1 MQCWEHFIPRVRSHA
16 GCTKNNIETKE
27 NQMKNMRIGSRL
39 GLGFALV
46 LSLLV
51 LMTIIGVW
59 RLQDIGGR
67 TATMIALDLQK
78 ERLASEWA
86 ANIDANGVRTLAV
99 IKSNNADHQKFFKD
113 QMAGTVDRTSAVQ
126 KQLDELIK
134 SDEGRK
140 LFNSLLVQRKV
151 YNDLRNK
158 LIKLK
163 EGGDEA
169 AALAGLDNELI
180 PAMKEYSA
188 RVNAVATHQRD
199 VINRNAAIVDEQYR
213 SGRAILIAVGVLALL
228 VGIIASWRLSDGI
241 TRPLRRALQATSAV
255 AAGDLSTHVVVDR
268 KDEIGQLLQGLHD
281 MSQNLLKTIREVR
294 SGADTIAT
302 ASSEIATGNLD
313 LSSRT
318 EQQAGS
324 LEETASAIEQLAS
337 TVKQNADNAREA
349 NQLALTASSVAVEG
363 GAVVGQ
369 VVDTMGAINE
379 SSRRIVDI
387 ISVIDGIAFQ
397 TNILA
402 LNAAVEAARAG
413 EQGRGFA
420 VVASEVRSL
429 AQRSASAAKEI
440 KSLIDDSVDKV
451 GSGTRLV
458 EQAGKTMTEVVS
470 SVKRVSDI
478 VAEISSATQ
487 EQSTGIGEVNH
498 AITQMDQVTQQNAA
512 LVEQAAAAAGSL
524 QEQAARLAQVVSVF
538 KLDANAV
545 AAAPKTAAPPRN
557 ITPQRPVI
565 AATQSSARDDKPKA
579 RAIAASQ
586 PRPAAIKE
594 NPDDWETF

>member
-1 MQCWEHFIPRVRSHA
+1 MQFFRAHLLPREQQQYLD
-16 GCTKNNIETKE
+16 ET
-27 NQMKNMRIGSRL
+27 NMKNIRIGSRL

-51 LMTIIGVW
+51 LMTVIGVW
-59 RLQDIGGR
+59 RLQDIGNR
-67 TATMIALDLQK
+67 TASMINLDLQK

-86 ANIDANGVRTLAV
+86 ANIDANGVRTVAL
-99 IKSNNADHQKFFKD
+99 IKSSNAEHQKYFKD
-113 QMAGTVDRTSAVQ
+113 QVAGTVERTSAVQ
-126 KQLDELIK
+126 KQLDDMIQ

-140 LFNSLLVQRKV
+140 LFNALLEQRKI

-158 LIKLK
+158 VFKMK
-163 EGGDEA
+163 EAGDEP
-169 AALAGLDNELI
+169 AALAELDDKLI
-180 PAMKEYSA
+180 PAMKEYSV
-188 RVNAVATHQRD
+188 RVNAVAAHQKD
-199 VINRNAAIVDEQYR
+199 VINRNAAAVDAQYR

-228 VGIIASWRLSDGI
+228 LGMLTSWRLAEGI
-241 TRPLRRALQATSAV
+241 TRPLHHAVQATAAV
-255 AAGDLSTHVVVDR
+255 ASGDLSKQVVVDR
-268 KDEIGQLLQGLHD
+268 KDEIGQLQQGLHD
-281 MSQNLLKTIREVR
+281 MTQNLLKTVREVR

-324 LEETASAIEQLAS
+324 LEETASAVEQLTS

-349 NQLALTASSVAVEG
+349 SQLALSASKVAVQG
-363 GAVVGQ
+363 GTVVGQ
-369 VVDTMGAINE
+369 VVDTMEAINE

-440 KSLIDDSVDKV
+440 KTLIGDSVDKV

-458 EQAGKTMTEVVS
+458 EQAGKTMADVVS

-487 EQSTGIGEVNH
+487 EQSTGIAEVNH

-512 LVEQAAAAAGSL
+512 LVEQAAAAASSL
-524 QEQAARLAQVVSVF
+524 QDQAARLAQVVGVF
-538 KLDANAV
+538 TLDNHGVVSV
-545 AAAPKTAAPPRN
+545 AATPLKTVTPR
-557 ITPQRPVI
+557 
-565 AATQSSARDDKPKA
+565 
-579 RAIAASQ
+579 
-586 PRPAAIKE
+586 RPAAIAATPAA
-594 NPDDWETF
+594 PDKPERRLIAPPQPLRKPVNEAAEEWETF